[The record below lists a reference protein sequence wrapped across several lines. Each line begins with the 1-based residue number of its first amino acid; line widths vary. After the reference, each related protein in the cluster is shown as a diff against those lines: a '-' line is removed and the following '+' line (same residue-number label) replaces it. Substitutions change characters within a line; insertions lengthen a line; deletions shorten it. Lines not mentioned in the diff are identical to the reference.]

1 MSEFD
6 YYSEA
11 AHGPHEI
18 FELGLPQLFFR
29 DSFPAPGRPSDGLV
43 VWSFPGGRASALV
56 LLWLSWFITVP
67 SISHLSADSVPEYL
81 AALFTRLHPLR
92 RISESESRMAELLDG
107 DPSQW

>member
-43 VWSFPGGRASALV
+43 VWSFTGGRVSALV

-67 SISHLSADSVPEYL
+67 SISHLSADSIPEYL
-81 AALFTRLHPLR
+81 AALFTRLH
-92 RISESESRMAELLDG
+92 
-107 DPSQW
+107 Q